1 MYLVLYSI
9 NPPLVGI
16 LLKDLTELK
25 NWICFCETNRCFILQ
40 SYQSCSYITLAFYN
54 NGPTY
59 CTSTSLWGMEKLHT
73 LEQLQKAAG
82 FKMLNSEEDR
92 MKQQLDND

>member
-1 MYLVLYSI
+1 MMY
-9 NPPLVGI
+9 N
-16 LLKDLTELK
+16 KD
-25 NWICFCETNRCFILQ
+25 F
-40 SYQSCSYITLAFYN
+40 SH
-54 NGPTY
+54 TY
-59 CTSTSLWGMEKLHT
+59 CTSKSLWGMEKLHT